1 MEFIESYKHLEKICG
16 EILND
21 ERKISAYIDEVINTP
36 NGSHLVNGWDKDLQ
50 KLKHYRWIRNQIAH
64 ESGCSEKNM
73 CKYEDVLWLDQF
85 YERIMN
91 QKDPLALYHQTLVS
105 HQNQLRKSKVTD
117 FSYKEWVKRKH
128 ESGNHKKLIGYLLCV
143 LAICFVIIAVL
154 LKI

>member
-1 MEFIESYKHLEKICG
+1 M
-16 EILND
+16 
-21 ERKISAYIDEVINTP
+21 INTP

-91 QKDPLALYHQTLVS
+91 QKDPLGYIIRHWS
-105 HQNQLRKSKVTD
+105 PIRINSENQKLQI
-117 FSYKEWVKRKH
+117 FLYKEWGETKT
-128 ESGNHKKLIGYLLCV
+128 
-143 LAICFVIIAVL
+143 
-154 LKI
+154 

>member
-1 MEFIESYKHLEKICG
+1 M
-16 EILND
+16 D
-21 ERKISAYIDEVINTP
+21 RTW
-36 NGSHLVNGWDKDLQ
+36 VNGWDKDLQ

-105 HQNQLRKSKVTD
+105 IRINSENQKLQIFLIKS
-117 FSYKEWVKRKH
+117 
-128 ESGNHKKLIGYLLCV
+128 G
-143 LAICFVIIAVL
+143 
-154 LKI
+154 